1 MKAFKD
7 IQGREWQVTVSVTA
21 IKRVKGLTGVDLL
34 EVLDGSLIQ
43 RLIGDPVLLVD
54 VLYAVCKPQADE
66 RSITDE
72 QFGEA
77 MAGDA
82 IDTATAALLDEIVSF
97 CPSPRDRAN
106 LGRILKA
113 ANEVMDKAR
122 DRIEAKLN
130 SGELERAAEE
140 ALRQTLGDLSGDAPA
155 SSESIQAT

>member
-7 IQGREWQVTVSVTA
+7 IQGHEWQVTVSVTA

-140 ALRQTLGDLSGDAPA
+140 ALRQTLGDSSGDAPA
-155 SSESIQAT
+155 SSESIPAT